1 MMRVMV
7 FPAAFMTNTFAMM
20 LVMIGLSLFGKPEL
34 AADFGLV
41 HGATVALFYSFSGNA
56 RSLILAEG
64 NSVGAAAILRLRL
77 MLLLPLAFLAFAL
90 CIGVVDGGW
99 LFVSLLVVRR
109 AAEWL
114 AEVFLS
120 EQEIHHQG
128 AAAMRFMLIQSV
140 LSLILLLA
148 LLSDGALALPMTLV
162 WALSPLLG
170 CMTVALLGRALRHT
184 VPMLTGIRAMLPHFG
199 STAVIGVSVYVF
211 RLFILMVAG
220 KEIAGDLF
228 SAFALGGIL
237 GAVFSQALGPTMV
250 RQERSLSG
258 SGHMLKLFNLM
269 LVLVLLAG
277 VVLLASVWSMPQLLD
292 WTQKNQLFWLAVG
305 YSLIGGVVMVL
316 AQRIRLRILQG
327 EVGRD
332 VFGSDMLSNIL
343 LVVSIPLLFYWLG
356 IESLAALYLLGAV
369 SSLAFYASERGGLL
383 RLWPLSLVSEPRVLF
398 ILAVGVMLPI
408 FFQLSDG
415 LYTTKELLVDSGGRL
430 SLLPLPFS
438 IIFCYLG
445 ILLLGEYS
453 RVRLALLVVFSLF
466 VGMLLSSL
474 MVSDVQTGESGRKMV
489 LLVQYVLPVF
499 ALVLGQQ
506 FGQRLSALE
515 SVAWAGLVVLWVV
528 VPLQLVATWMHGY
541 GVLSRS
547 AIFISVYHHFQY
559 VPVLFVGMYWLSVF
573 TLASQPRL
581 LWWLTLLG
589 FLMGIYAFVSHS
601 ILAIFF
607 MIIAGL
613 GFSVRF
619 VCARHF
625 RSVFFIVMAVSCGA
639 LSSCFYISEKAL
651 LVQEFSLSG
660 IPMEGDEL
668 PVNVSERLEI
678 WSFYAREV
686 FDGYRDLFLGHP
698 SPSGHSIY
706 PSANNYYLDYIFN
719 FGLIGLLPLMALIV
733 YVIFLLMRAW
743 KAVWMKPDLLGLA
756 GIVMFFLIIDNSLKV
771 GLRQPYSGISMF
783 FLLGVLLAQIRMLQ
797 VTARWASGSRHVV

>member
-1 MMRVMV
+1 MRVMV

-120 EQEIHHQG
+120 EQEIHHQD

-170 CMTVALLGRALRHT
+170 CMTVALLGRALRNT
-184 VPMLTGIRAMLPHFG
+184 VPMLMGIRTMLPHFG

-277 VVLLASVWSMPQLLD
+277 LVLLASVWSMPQLLD

-305 YSLIGGVVMVL
+305 YSLVGGVVMVL

-327 EVGRD
+327 EVGGD

-343 LVVSIPLLFYWLG
+343 LVVCIPFLFYWLG
-356 IESLAALYLLGAV
+356 TESLAVLYLLGAV

-383 RLWPLSLVSEPRVLF
+383 RLWPLPLVSEPRVLF

-415 LYTTKELLVDSGGRL
+415 LYTSKELLVDSGGRL

-474 MVSDVQTGESGRKMV
+474 MVSDMQAGESGRKMV

-506 FGQRLSALE
+506 FGQRFSALE
-515 SVAWAGLVVLWVV
+515 SVAWAGLAVLWVV
-528 VPLQLVATWMHGY
+528 VPLQLVATWILGY

-547 AIFISVYHHFQY
+547 AVFFSVYHHLQY

-573 TLASQPRL
+573 TLASKPRL

-601 ILAIFF
+601 MLAIFF
-607 MIIAGL
+607 MFAAGL
-613 GFSVRF
+613 GFCVRF
-619 VCARHF
+619 ICAQHLRL
-625 RSVFFIVMAVSCGA
+625 VLFIVLAASFGG
-639 LSSCFYISEKAL
+639 LLGYFYISDKAL
-651 LVQEFSLSG
+651 FIHKFSLSG
-660 IPMEGDEL
+660 TVMEGDGL
-668 PVNVSERLEI
+668 PVNVSERLEF
-678 WSFYAREV
+678 WRFYVSEV
-686 FDGYRDLFLGHP
+686 FDGFRDLFLGHS
-698 SPSGHSIY
+698 SPPGRSLY
-706 PSANNYYLDYIFN
+706 PSAHNYYLDYVFN
-719 FGLIGLLPLMALIV
+719 FGLIGLLPLMALIM
-733 YVIFLLMRAW
+733 YVIFLLMRSW
-743 KAVWMKPDLLGLA
+743 KAVWMKPGLLGLA
-756 GIVMFFLIIDNSLKV
+756 GVVMFFLIVDNSLKV
-771 GLRQPYSGISMF
+771 GLRQPYSGILMF
-783 FLLGVLLAQIRMLQ
+783 FLLGVLLAQVRML
-797 VTARWASGSRHVV
+797 RPSSRRASGAGYVA